1 MYILNAQL
9 HALRIFE
16 VAWLCDAAAAAA
28 LQLLLSDGLSAA
40 ETNEKGKRRQLITTN
55 DALNQLFNEP
65 QG

>member
-1 MYILNAQL
+1 MQQQQ
-9 HALRIFE
+9 
-16 VAWLCDAAAAAA
+16 
-28 LQLLLSDGLSAA
+28 QLLLSDGLSAA